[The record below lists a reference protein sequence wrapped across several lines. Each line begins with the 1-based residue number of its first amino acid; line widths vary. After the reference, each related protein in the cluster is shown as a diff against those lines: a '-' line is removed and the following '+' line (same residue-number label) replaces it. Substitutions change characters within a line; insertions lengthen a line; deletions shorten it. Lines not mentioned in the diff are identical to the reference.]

1 MTLSELCKL
10 HELAGRLQARATIL
24 ESDVRA
30 TTDLIHRL
38 ETEVYQADFS
48 GRLHTL
54 KEWQRSNERLLNE
67 VERIIKEA
75 ENDRK

>member
-24 ESDVRA
+24 ESDVKA
-30 TTDLIHRL
+30 TSDLITRL
-38 ETEVYQADFS
+38 ETEAYQEHFR
-48 GRLHTL
+48 GQLHTL
-54 KEWQRSNERLLNE
+54 ESWSRSNASILAD

-75 ENDRK
+75 EDV